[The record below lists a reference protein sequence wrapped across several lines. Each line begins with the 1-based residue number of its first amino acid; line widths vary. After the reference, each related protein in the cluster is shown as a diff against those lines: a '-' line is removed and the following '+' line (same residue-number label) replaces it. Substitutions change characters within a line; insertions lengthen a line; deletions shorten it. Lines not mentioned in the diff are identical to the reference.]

1 VDDDDTEFT
10 VSGARAIKHRAVAGA
25 LRRWAARLAALAGT
39 GLLGVALAAA
49 PATATAAASA
59 KAASSPAG
67 WIRCAHLSPNTPP
80 VDVYLYSFGNP
91 KAMMVLKHVSYGG
104 VSTYMKVEAGQY
116 TAAMRPAGAPAS
128 TSPVLSTNIMVHAG
142 HAYTVA
148 GMGPAKG
155 LRLQVLD
162 DRLTTPKGKSL
173 VRVIQAS
180 LKEHHVTVKAGTDI
194 LASNLAFAS
203 VTQYGADS
211 PGTWNVRASGGTEN
225 WSGRVK
231 LTAGSIHTLVV
242 LDSSSG
248 LNVTDLMDAAGSSM
262 MPSGGA
268 ATGLGGTAPGPAPS
282 PLPWLAGLAGGVLL
296 ATTAGIRLRRSRAVA
311 RHAR

>member
-1 VDDDDTEFT
+1 MSRVTGPRRRLPGGRRAWFGRFT
-10 VSGARAIKHRAVAGA
+10 MLTGAALLTAATVAGPA
-25 LRRWAARLAALAGT
+25 TAAGAASTAPASAGT
-39 GLLGVALAAA
+39 GWV
-49 PATATAAASA
+49 
-59 KAASSPAG
+59 
-67 WIRCAHLSPNTPP
+67 RCAHLSPNTPA
-80 VDVYLYSFGNP
+80 VDVYMYSFGDP
-91 KAMMVLKHVSYGG
+91 TALMVLKHVSYGT
-104 VSTYMKVEAGQY
+104 VSEYMKVKAGEY

-128 TSPVLSTNIMVHAG
+128 TSPVLSANLMVHAG

-162 DRLTTPKGKSL
+162 DALATPRGKSL

-180 LKEHHVTVKAGTDI
+180 LKEHQVTVKAGTDT
-194 LASNLAFAS
+194 LASDLAFS
-203 VTQYGADS
+203 RVTQYGKDS
-211 PGTWNVRASGGTEN
+211 PGTWDVRASGGTED

-242 LDSSSG
+242 LDSASG
-248 LNVTDLMDAAGSSM
+248 LKVTDLMDAAGSSM

-268 ATGLGGTAPGPAPS
+268 GTGLGGTAPGPAPS
-282 PLPWLAGLAGGVLL
+282 PLPWLAGLAGGL
-296 ATTAGIRLRRSRAVA
+296 ALVTAAGIRLRRSRAVA